1 MTLYT
6 AFVNDVDDKYSDAN
20 IDQIHFDD
28 IEEAIEFIIDEYEN
42 KHGIIINNSQI
53 QITER
58 ASQRINKFASQEY
71 F

>member
-6 AFVNDVDDKYSDAN
+6 AFVNNVHDKYSDAN

-28 IEEAIEFIIDEYEN
+28 IEEAVEFIIDEYEH

-58 ASQRINKFASQEY
+58 ASQRINKFVNQEY

>member
-28 IEEAIEFIIDEYEN
+28 IEEAIELIIDEYEN